1 MTVACSSHMARVLSL
16 TQIAHRLPA
25 WVVGS
30 SALDGGRVYDGKPY
44 CSGVLYSISGAV
56 HRYGVNG
63 GGNFPAV
70 SGWRRRMQ
78 DWLIQKASTQQQMR
92 TSPIGPT

>member
-1 MTVACSSHMARVLSL
+1 MLHDSRWCLAPRRSTGCCDWSAISIFAEGNCLIKSL
-16 TQIAHRLPA
+16 IKRI
-25 WVVGS
+25 
-30 SALDGGRVYDGKPY
+30 
-44 CSGVLYSISGAV
+44 SISCAT

-92 TSPIGPT
+92 TSPMGPT